1 MATVSAFRK
10 VDASKLRGA
19 RVAVAFTSVFA
30 LAMAASAVAAVVIFT
45 AASVAEAQT
54 PGSNNNYVIGNSA
67 CSPNLQDVTVTVK
80 VTTDLVSTSSCGA
93 ANNTGF
99 SMQLNVN
106 APNTITNAQS
116 AWQQYVV
123 EVGKKSFTAHTQLWS
138 AVAGEGFS
146 APEKAIEKVTS
157 TGTVPAGYTV
167 EWKLTTDASTGNVR
181 RVTYKV
187 TNSSGK
193 STSKTV
199 SIPIANQAPIAAYQ
213 LDFVGYSDG
222 CIATFTSGAGTI
234 TYEASST
241 DFNALGSYPSCSI
254 GPRGLAITAETS
266 TNGVYGLLPSGASTK
281 IVQDFSIE
289 DAVDVS
295 IQAPEVG
302 TTVPE
307 GVAIPLVASAMDAP
321 DANDIAGESIAWTSS
336 TNARFTNSAAG
347 CSLLVTF
354 GKSDVGTDQTLT
366 ATATNAFGE
375 TGEDKVKVNVV
386 ARPAG
391 PVPEVFPLG
400 DALAGDTAALKGV
413 VSGGTGTVTAVWTDS
428 MGAVIGKKQ
437 AFTAATAFELAPVD
451 TTYGNGTETVT
462 LTVTDSAD
470 ESNKATLEFTGIAQ
484 PK

>member
-1 MATVSAFRK
+1 MT
-10 VDASKLRGA
+10 
-19 RVAVAFTSVFA
+19 RV
-30 LAMAASAVAAVVIFT
+30 
-45 AASVAEAQT
+45 
-54 PGSNNNYVIGNSA
+54 
-67 CSPNLQDVTVTVK
+67 
-80 VTTDLVSTSSCGA
+80 
-93 ANNTGF
+93 
-99 SMQLNVN
+99 
-106 APNTITNAQS
+106 
-116 AWQQYVV
+116 
-123 EVGKKSFTAHTQLWS
+123 
-138 AVAGEGFS
+138 
-146 APEKAIEKVTS
+146 
-157 TGTVPAGYTV
+157 
-167 EWKLTTDASTGNVR
+167 
-181 RVTYKV
+181 
-187 TNSSGK
+187 
-193 STSKTV
+193 
-199 SIPIANQAPIAAYQ
+199 
-213 LDFVGYSDG
+213 
-222 CIATFTSGAGTI
+222 
-234 TYEASST
+234 
-241 DFNALGSYPSCSI
+241 PSCSI
-254 GPRGLAITAETS
+254 GARGLAITGETS

-281 IVQDFSIE
+281 IVQDFSIK
-289 DAVDVS
+289 DTVDVS

-302 TTVPE
+302 ATVPE

-321 DANDIAGESIAWTSS
+321 DANGIAGESIACKSIAWTSTDS
-336 TNARFTNSAAG
+336 ANAEFTNSAAG

-386 ARPAG
+386 ARPVG

-462 LTVTDSAD
+462 LTVTDSGG

>member
-1 MATVSAFRK
+1 M
-10 VDASKLRGA
+10 KLA
-19 RVAVAFTSVFA
+19 LSVLF
-30 LAMAASAVAAVVIFT
+30 LIST

-54 PGSNNNYVIGNSA
+54 PGSNNNYVIGNSN

-80 VTTDLVSTSSCGA
+80 VTTDLVSTSACSA
-93 ANNTGF
+93 ASNNGF

-123 EVGKKSFTAHTQLWS
+123 EVGTKSFTAHTQLWS
-138 AVAGEGFS
+138 AVAGKGFS

-157 TGTVPAGYTV
+157 AGTIPAGYKV
-167 EWKLTTDASTGNVR
+167 EWKLTTDASTGKVHS
-181 RVTYKV
+181 VTYKV

-193 STSKTV
+193 SKSKKV
-199 SIPIANQAPIAAYQ
+199 SIPRANRAPIAAYQ

-222 CIATFTSGAGTI
+222 CTTTFKSGAGTI
-234 TYEASST
+234 TYRASPT
-241 DFNALGSYPSCSI
+241 AFNALGNYPSCSI
-254 GPRGLAITAETS
+254 GPRRLAFTAETS

-281 IVQDFSIE
+281 IVQDFSIK

-302 TTVPE
+302 ATVPE

-321 DANDIAGESIAWTSS
+321 DANNIAGGSIACKSIAWTSTDS
-336 TNARFTNSAAG
+336 ANATLTNSAAG

-366 ATATNAFGE
+366 ATATDAFGE
-375 TGEDKVKVNVV
+375 TGEGKVKVNVV

-462 LTVTDSAD
+462 LTVTDSAG